1 MSANEDSVVLPA
13 VLSSCERH
21 TPGRTSLSPNQISAS
36 LLSLSLIAAH
46 QVSGL
51 HGTDVGHPGQ
61 AHCSGSHS
69 PHLGTD
75 PLTRARGTHG
85 DVG

>member
-1 MSANEDSVVLPA
+1 MSTNEDSVVLLA
-13 VLSSCERH
+13 VLSSCEQH
-21 TPGRTSLSPNQISAS
+21 TPTRTSLSPNQISAS
-36 LLSLSLIAAH
+36 LLFLFLAATH